1 MRSLRVKILALAALL
16 VVLTQAGTIGT
27 ILVTANREARNSAA
41 EKLHTSGA
49 MLERVLQLRADQMQ
63 NTMRLL
69 AAEPDFLSATASG
82 DPARITAAL
91 QRLGTRTDADVH
103 IMLGADGRLLGGTAG
118 ATALPATTSAAFRDA
133 LANPAS
139 RTSRT
144 IVRAGNE
151 AFDMMSVPLADHAW
165 LTTGIAL
172 DNARAR
178 RIERLSGLCVA
189 FVTNDREPVVL
200 GSSIDGT
207 DLRAIARQTVRQ
219 QGGADNVFDLR
230 ADNRD
235 FLALRQ
241 PLLAGTTG
249 VDLLLFESVD
259 NAVAP
264 FRMLRTT
271 AVVLGGLALLVALAG
286 GALVARAITLPMRQL
301 TQAAL
306 RIRSGDYSEPVR
318 VTTDGELG
326 MLAAAFNT
334 MQGGLAEREARIT
347 YQAQFDPL
355 TGLPNRLLALSRLTQ
370 AITAAG
376 ERRSGVGLLV
386 VDLGSFGAI
395 TASLGHEIGDAL
407 LAQAAERLRSSIDPR
422 HVLARLEGDR
432 FAIVLEDVGLDE
444 ARALAEDLLRLLGIG
459 LSVRDVNLSLDVVIG
474 IALYPEHG
482 NDADQLLLRAVVA
495 QDDARAAQQ
504 RIHVYQHGREER
516 RVRQLAILGDLRRAV
531 RHDELKLYLQP
542 KLSLRTGRI
551 CGAEALVRWDHPTLG
566 WLPPG
571 EFIGVAEQFG
581 NISLITHWAL
591 AAAVRECRLWL
602 EEGLDLTVSVNLSG
616 RDLLDQDLPIHIL
629 KLLRDHD
636 LAPRHL
642 TLEVT
647 EEALV
652 QDFSRA
658 TLVLQCLRD
667 LGVRIAIDDFGTGY
681 SSLAQIRNLP
691 VDELKID
698 RTFVM
703 HLPDNR
709 DDVAIVSAAL
719 DLAHKLGLEV
729 VAEGVETAAALGWL
743 TAHGCETVQGFLI
756 SRPMP
761 AEALADWVHRYGTE
775 DTGMVSVEPAFSA

>member
-27 ILVTANREARNSAA
+27 ILVTANREARNNAA
-41 EKLHTSGA
+41 EKLHGSGA

-69 AAEPDFLSATASG
+69 VTEPDFLAAVASG
-82 DPARITAAL
+82 DPARIATAL
-91 QRLGTRTDADVH
+91 QRLGTRTDANVH
-103 IMLGADGRLLGGTAG
+103 LMLDNEGRLLGGIAG
-118 ATALPATTSAAFRDA
+118 ATALPAATSAAFRDA
-133 LANPAS
+133 LAGS
-139 RTSRT
+139 TGRT
-144 IVRAGNE
+144 IVRAGGQ
-151 AFDMMSVPLADHAW
+151 AFDIMSVRLADRSLLAM
-165 LTTGIAL
+165 GITL
-172 DNARAR
+172 DDARAR

-200 GSSIDGT
+200 GSSIDGA
-207 DLRAIARQTVRQ
+207 DFGAIARHAARQ
-219 QGGADNVFDLR
+219 EAGAGSVFDLR

-241 PLLAGTTG
+241 PMLAGTTG

-306 RIRSGDYSEPVR
+306 RIRGGDYSEPVR
-318 VTTDGELG
+318 VTTDNELG
-326 MLAAAFNT
+326 MLAVAFNT
-334 MQGGLAEREARIT
+334 MQGSLAEREARIT

-355 TGLPNRLLALSRLTQ
+355 TGLPNRLLALSRLAQ
-370 AITAAG
+370 AIGA
-376 ERRSGVGLLV
+376 SGARGTSVGLLV

-422 HVLARLEGDR
+422 HMLARLEGDR
-432 FAIVLEDVGLDE
+432 FAVVLEDVGLDE

-459 LSVRDVNLSLDVVIG
+459 LSVRDVNVSLDVAIG

-482 NDADQLLLRAVVA
+482 TDADQLLLRAVVA
-495 QDDARAAQQ
+495 QNDARAAQQ

-551 CGAEALVRWDHPTLG
+551 CSAEALVRWDHPTLG

-591 AAAVRECRLWL
+591 ATAVRECRLWL
-602 EEGLDLTVSVNLSG
+602 EEGLDLNVSVNLSG

-681 SSLAQIRNLP
+681 SSLGQIRNLP

-703 HLPDNR
+703 QLPDSR
-709 DDVAIVSAAL
+709 DDAAIVSAAL

-729 VAEGVETAAALGWL
+729 VAEGVETAAALSWL

-761 AEALADWVHRYGTE
+761 AEALSDWVHRYGTDE
-775 DTGMVSVEPAFSA
+775 TGLARVGSGFAA